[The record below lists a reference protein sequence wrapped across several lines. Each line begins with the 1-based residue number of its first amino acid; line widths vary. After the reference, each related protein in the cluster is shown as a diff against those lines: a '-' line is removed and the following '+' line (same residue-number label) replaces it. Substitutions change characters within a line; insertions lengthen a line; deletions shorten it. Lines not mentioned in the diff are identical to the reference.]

1 MGAPLSE
8 ISHLLEGFLTPWWLP
23 PCGFCLW
30 ENFYPFGSA
39 LLSEAFLFGT
49 FVPLFPAPG
58 PSLPD
63 FRPSVPSPFSRLSS
77 SELSFFCFL
86 PQRFFPFGFLL
97 FEGLAA
103 FAAPFPDFR
112 PSRAPTR
119 AFALV
124 GRSGLEPPTSR
135 LSGECSNQLS

>member
-39 LLSEAFLFGT
+39 LLSEAFLFGAL
-49 FVPLFPAPG
+49 VPLFPAPG

-63 FRPSVPSPFSRLSS
+63 FRPSVSSPSLRLSS
-77 SELSFFCFL
+77 SRFSPFRFLPSGLSSFELSFF
-86 PQRFFPFGFLL
+86 RFFPF
-97 FEGLAA
+97 EGLSA
-103 FAAPFPDFR
+103 FRFRFRQPHSGFR
-112 PSRAPTR
+112 PGGSQWTR
-119 AFALV
+119 
-124 GRSGLEPPTSR
+124 TTD
-135 LSGECSNQLS
+135 LSLIRRVL